1 MSEMEAI
8 KVPWR
13 DHAPRPHDPF
23 RSPNWRWE
31 RARWLREN
39 STNTKSYDDDAV
51 KLAKNYQTAMVLY
64 GRSKEGQEKIR
75 EDFPEIYHAY
85 KIYVQEGGLDYQAH
99 RWSLEARVLAN
110 EDREA
115 IAHKLRS
122 SPSVIHCYEM
132 LFFDVRDY
140 LTCTDW
146 ISNNVLGRSIH
157 DGVADRNYGLLW
169 KLLGY
174 AYGPHMVDA
183 LVVPATNP
191 AHVSGPEQINSV
203 MGNFHKGN
211 VYRKSAIA
219 SATMPVWNNQFR
231 IMEAHARILEAEKDK
246 EGGSQTQS
254 MLVDNLE
261 TCLKAIR
268 LSVGMQMENRGAFAI
283 YDQHGVE
290 LRSEEMLTAAL
301 SGKPEIYKQILE
313 QRFPEP
319 EPLT

>member
-1 MSEMEAI
+1 MSAFG
-8 KVPWR
+8 
-13 DHAPRPHDPF
+13 PHDPF

-39 STNTKSYDDDAV
+39 SKNTKSYDDDAV
-51 KLAKNYQTAMVLY
+51 KLAKIYQTAMVLY
-64 GRSKEGQEKIR
+64 DRCKEGQEKIR

-85 KIYVQEGGLDYQAH
+85 KIYVQEGLDYQEH

-146 ISNNVLGRSIH
+146 ISHNVLGRSIH
-157 DGVADRNYGLLW
+157 YGVADRNYDLLW

-191 AHVSGPEQINSV
+191 VHASGPEQVNSAFSD
-203 MGNFHKGN
+203 FHKGN
-211 VYRKSAIA
+211 VYRKSGIA
-219 SATMPVWNNQFR
+219 SATMPVSNNECL

-246 EGGSQTQS
+246 EGGSQMQS
-254 MLVDNLE
+254 MLVDNLVQV
-261 TCLKAIR
+261 
-268 LSVGMQMENRGAFAI
+268 SHF
-283 YDQHGVE
+283 
-290 LRSEEMLTAAL
+290 LRAAM
-301 SGKPEIYKQILE
+301 G
-313 QRFPEP
+313 
-319 EPLT
+319 